1 MPKNKNADRRAR
13 TRGRVRGKI
22 RGTAE
27 RPRLCVFRSNHHIY
41 AQVIDDLS
49 GHTLVAA
56 SSAEEG
62 VEGDKPVDRSRSVG
76 RRVAERAREAG
87 IDRVVFDRN
96 VYRYHGRV
104 RALAEGA
111 REGGLDF

>member
-1 MPKNKNADRRAR
+1 MPKNKNAARRAR
-13 TRGRVRGKI
+13 TRGRVRRKI

-27 RPRLCVFRSNHHIY
+27 RPRLCVFRSNQHIY
-41 AQVIDDLS
+41 AQVIDDLA

-56 SSAEEG
+56 SSVEEDVDG
-62 VEGDKPVDRSRSVG
+62 ENPVAQSRAVG

-87 IDRVVFDRN
+87 IERVVFDRN

-104 RALAEGA
+104 KALAEGA
-111 REGGLDF
+111 REGGLNF